1 MGRSLPANLTHSTA
15 YLTDKPYDVQL
26 GVLRWI
32 RGLLSEVVDNAVSE
46 LSTTAAGSIRNV
58 EPETRGDHDDN
69 GACGRSAAR
78 EVGGNT
84 PQQDEGVDGSEA
96 LNLNS
101 TAALLDESVGA
112 ATAGSRGDGGSSSTG
127 NGRKRPRAST
137 PLDRRDIFVP
147 GSVVECF
154 HPDDGLW
161 YPATITAVIAQPPAA
176 EAPAV
181 EAHPLAVAPPSD
193 SLLVAAGS
201 AALTAK
207 HGEGGPTSPAKA
219 APAAAGG
226 EGEDGGVNSFVMV
239 DSLASAAAAAAATA
253 ATKPPPAADPT
264 SLGKGEESE
273 ECAGQQQQ
281 QQQQKLLD
289 VTFLGYGNQ
298 SRVPVDWAREIVT
311 PEVLEWCKE
320 NGIVAASAGG
330 TVEETCD
337 AKEGGVL
344 TTAGEGDNDT
354 VAVTEV
360 WAETPDPAVNN
371 SIIPPSV
378 LREVGGSD
386 SQHPAA
392 AGGGPGDTGGGGKR
406 SKQQPRKKSKKSNKK
421 SGRHHGKGG
430 GGRHVGTQGEEEE
443 RFLMRCASR
452 SKSPYPHVPN
462 KYWGQRYRYFSRFDE
477 GVTMDEEGWYSV
489 TPEAIARHIAERV
502 CCDVVVDP
510 FVGCG
515 GNAVQFALVAHLVFA
530 IDIDPVKLEHAR
542 RNAAIYGV
550 EDRIEF
556 ILGDAMKVLP
566 TLKADAVFLSPPW
579 GGPSYQGSKTFD
591 LDSMIPHP
599 LSALEMFRAARE
611 VTPNVVFFL
620 PRNVDPY
627 QVARLPAAAAAIPRG
642 GAGAGIAEE
651 QRGVDLQAIDDTCE
665 LEKHFLNGKLK
676 TTTAY
681 FGEDIAISSRNTT
694 AAAAAEAGRDSDLS
708 HGPFGAIGGAAA
720 AAETPAEVGA
730 ALEVAAAKNSS
741 ELYGD
746 NNWRGAATW
755 SGRHVR
761 FSEEDEGEGEEGGD
775 VVEVRNDNS
784 DGGQERENALYEAWM
799 AT

>member
-1 MGRSLPANLTHSTA
+1 MGRSLPVNLTHSSA

-32 RGLLSEVVDNAVSE
+32 RGLLSEVVDNAVSQ
-46 LSTTAAGSIRNV
+46 LSTTAAGSIHNV
-58 EPETRGDHDDN
+58 EPETQGDDDDDV
-69 GACGRSAAR
+69 ACGRSAAR
-78 EVGGNT
+78 EVGGSI
-84 PQQDEGVDGSEA
+84 PQKDEGVDGSEA
-96 LNLNS
+96 LNLKS
-101 TAALLDESVGA
+101 TAALLDECVGA
-112 ATAGSRGDGGSSSTG
+112 ATTGSRGDGGSSSTG
-127 NGRKRPRAST
+127 NGRKRPRTST
-137 PLDRRDIFVP
+137 PLDRRDVFVP

-161 YPATITAVIAQPPAA
+161 YPATITAVIAQPPI

-181 EAHPLAVAPPSD
+181 KAHPEAVAPPSD
-193 SLLVAAGS
+193 SLLATAAPTT
-201 AALTAK
+201 LTAK

-219 APAAAGG
+219 TPAAAGG
-226 EGEDGGVNSFVMV
+226 EAEDGGVHSFVMV
-239 DSLASAAAAAAATA
+239 HSLAAAAAA
-253 ATKPPPAADPT
+253 PPAAADPT

-273 ECAGQQQQ
+273 ECAGQQQAQQQQ

-320 NGIVAASAGG
+320 NGIVAASEGG
-330 TVEETCD
+330 FVEKPCD
-337 AKEGGVL
+337 AKEEGAL
-344 TTAGEGDNDT
+344 TTAGAGDNNT

-371 SIIPPSV
+371 STIPTSV
-378 LREVGGSD
+378 SREVGGSD

-392 AGGGPGDTGGGGKR
+392 AGGGSGATGGGGKR

-430 GGRHVGTQGEEEE
+430 GGRHAGTQGEEEE

-452 SKSPYPHVPN
+452 SKSPYPHVSN

-530 IDIDPVKLEHAR
+530 VDIDPVKLEHAR

-591 LDSMIPHP
+591 LDSMIPPP
-599 LSALEMFRAARE
+599 LSALDMFRAARE
-611 VTPNVVFFL
+611 VTPNIVFFL

-642 GAGAGIAEE
+642 GARAGITEE

-681 FGEDIAISSRNTT
+681 FGEDIAISSGNTAAAA
-694 AAAAAEAGRDSDLS
+694 AAAAAEAGRNSDQS
-708 HGPFGAIGGAAA
+708 HGPVGTIGGAAA
-720 AAETPAEVGA
+720 TETPAEVGA
-730 ALEVAAAKNSS
+730 ALEVATAKNSS
-741 ELYGD
+741 ELYGV
-746 NNWRGAATW
+746 NNSRVAATW

-761 FSEEDEGEGEEGGD
+761 FSEEDDGEGEEGGD
-775 VVEVRNDNS
+775 VAEVRNNDSTN
-784 DGGQERENALYEAWM
+784 GGQERENALYEAWM

>member
-1 MGRSLPANLTHSTA
+1 MGRSLPANFTHSTA

-32 RGLLSEVVDNAVSE
+32 RGLLSEVVDNAVSQ
-46 LSTTAAGSIRNV
+46 LSTTAAGSMHYL
-58 EPETRGDHDDN
+58 EPETQGDDDED

-78 EVGGNT
+78 EIGGNI

-96 LNLNS
+96 LNLKS
-101 TAALLDESVGA
+101 TAALRDESVGA
-112 ATAGSRGDGGSSSTG
+112 ATTGSRGDGGSSSTG
-127 NGRKRPRAST
+127 NGRKRSRTST
-137 PLDRRDIFVP
+137 PLDRRDVFVP

-161 YPATITAVIAQPPAA
+161 YPATITAVIAQPLT

-181 EAHPLAVAPPSD
+181 EAHPLPVAPPSD
-193 SLLVAAGS
+193 SLQAATGA

-207 HGEGGPTSPAKA
+207 HVEVRPTSPAKA

-226 EGEDGGVNSFVMV
+226 EAEDGGVHSFVMI
-239 DSLASAAAAAAATA
+239 DSLAAAAAATA
-253 ATKPPPAADPT
+253 TAAAPPAAADPT

-273 ECAGQQQQ
+273 ECAGQQQA
-281 QQQQKLLD
+281 QQQKLLD

-330 TVEETCD
+330 TVEEPCD
-337 AKEGGVL
+337 AKEGGAL
-344 TTAGEGDNDT
+344 TSAGAGDNDT
-354 VAVTEV
+354 VSVTEA
-360 WAETPDPAVNN
+360 WAETPDPVVNN
-371 SIIPPSV
+371 STIPTLVS
-378 LREVGGSD
+378 REVGGSD
-386 SQHPAA
+386 RQHPAA
-392 AGGGPGDTGGGGKR
+392 AGGGPGATGGGGKR

-430 GGRHVGTQGEEEE
+430 GGRHAGTQGEEEE

-579 GGPSYQGSKTFD
+579 GGPSYQGPKTFD
-591 LDSMIPHP
+591 LDSMIPPP
-599 LSALEMFRAARE
+599 LSALEMFRAARQ

-642 GAGAGIAEE
+642 GAGAGITEE
-651 QRGVDLQAIDDTCE
+651 QRGVDLQAMDDTCE

-681 FGEDIAISSRNTT
+681 FGEDIAISSGNT
-694 AAAAAEAGRDSDLS
+694 AAAAAEAGRDSDHS
-708 HGPFGAIGGAAA
+708 HGPVGTIGGAAA
-720 AAETPAEVGA
+720 AETPGEVGA

-741 ELYGD
+741 ELYGN

-755 SGRHVR
+755 SGRHVW
-761 FSEEDEGEGEEGGD
+761 FSEEDDGEGEAGGD
-775 VVEVRNDNS
+775 VVEVRNNDSSN
-784 DGGQERENALYEAWM
+784 GGPERENALYEAWM